1 MRVEKCPRSK
11 QDSLISS
18 GNGCSCVFR
27 QGGLCVA
34 AAVLKT
40 CLLKVRG
47 FLNAFE
53 QGSVVGLAGAVGW
66 FVEKECAKAP
76 LALLNA
82 QPRLCQ
88 PLGCYQPS
96 ALVST
101 VGGTQIWALVGLCS
115 SGQRCSHGAP
125 HPGHQYLWGGCSSIS
140 NETCVGGCCCC

>member
-53 QGSVVGLAGAVGW
+53 QGSVMGLAGAVGW

-88 PLGCYQPS
+88 PLGVLS
-96 ALVST
+96 ALGVLPALCPGEHCGWSSDLGFGGTLLLWTEVFPWST
-101 VGGTQIWALVGLCS
+101 APRAPIPVGGLQ
-115 SGQRCSHGAP
+115 
-125 HPGHQYLWGGCSSIS
+125 
-140 NETCVGGCCCC
+140 

>member
-1 MRVEKCPRSK
+1 M
-11 QDSLISS
+11 
-18 GNGCSCVFR
+18 
-27 QGGLCVA
+27 A

-82 QPRLCQ
+82 QPL
-88 PLGCYQPS
+88 S
-96 ALVST
+96 ALCPGEHCGWNSDLGFGGTLLLWTEVFPWST
-101 VGGTQIWALVGLCS
+101 APRAPIPVGGLQ
-115 SGQRCSHGAP
+115 
-125 HPGHQYLWGGCSSIS
+125 
-140 NETCVGGCCCC
+140 